1 MRIIIAGGAGFIGSH
16 LCGFYCSQGA
26 EVICLD
32 NFITGRQK
40 NIQHLRNKKKFTF
53 QKVDVTKDL
62 PKFKG
67 KVDLLYHLASPAS
80 PVDYQRFPLETLKV
94 GSVGTENLLRLA
106 LEKKAVFV
114 LASTSEIYG
123 EPLVHPQREDYWGNV
138 NSVGPR
144 SVYDESK
151 RFAEAITTAYCR
163 RESLKAGVARI
174 FNTYGP
180 RLRLDDGRVVPNF
193 ICQAIKNEPV
203 TVYGK
208 GTQTRSL
215 CYVSDLVRGLV
226 RLAEKVRPPT
236 YTSPAAGGGSMKK
249 GTFLVVNLGNPEE
262 ITVLNLAKRVISFC
276 NSKSKIVFKPLPED
290 DPTRRCPDISRAKK
304 LLGWEPEIGM
314 EEGLKRTIS
323 WFREQKRRGDG
334 RV

>member
-1 MRIIIAGGAGFIGSH
+1 MRVLIAGGAGFIGSH
-16 LCGFYCSQGA
+16 LCGFYCRQGA

-40 NIQHLRNKKKFTF
+40 NIRHLRNQKKFTF
-53 QKVDVTKDL
+53 QKVDVTKTL

-67 KVDLLYHLASPAS
+67 KVDRVYHLASPAS

-106 LEKKAVFV
+106 LEKEAVFV

-163 RESLKAGVARI
+163 KEGLKAGIARI

-226 RLAEKVRPPT
+226 RLAENAQKSKES
-236 YTSPAAGGGSMKK
+236 YS
-249 GTFLVVNLGNPEE
+249 VVNLGNPEE
-262 ITVLNLAKRVISFC
+262 ITVLNLAKKVVSLCDSR
-276 NSKSKIVFKPLPED
+276 SKIVFKPLPED

-314 EEGLKRTIS
+314 EEGLKITIA
-323 WFREQKRRGDG
+323 WFRKQNYH
-334 RV
+334 

>member
-40 NIQHLRNKKKFTF
+40 NIRHLRNQKKFTF

-163 RESLKAGVARI
+163 SEGLKAGIARI

-208 GTQTRSL
+208 GSQTRSL

-226 RLAEKVRPPT
+226 RLAENAQKSKES
-236 YTSPAAGGGSMKK
+236 YS
-249 GTFLVVNLGNPEE
+249 VVNLGNPEE

-276 NSKSKIVFKPLPED
+276 DSKSKIVFKPLPED

-304 LLGWEPEIGM
+304 LLGWEPEIRM
-314 EEGLKRTIS
+314 EEGLKKTIA